1 VKKAVEQSFVTTPV
15 TCTFDA
21 VVPWQVDGDTRRS
34 LLMAGDDDEVF
45 VTISFNVTPKTTEQ
59 HLIVRSDKSEA
70 EVVNNRRV
78 RSQYCTGCFKKV
90 VLLKRFE
97 IFLLWLRILA

>member
-1 VKKAVEQSFVTTPV
+1 
-15 TCTFDA
+15 
-21 VVPWQVDGDTRRS
+21 
-34 LLMAGDDDEVF
+34 M
-45 VTISFNVTPKTTEQ
+45 
-59 HLIVRSDKSEA
+59 VRSDKSEA